1 MSKGNK
7 IMNEFSDTLKK
18 TIKKYNEIS
27 IDNDISLKNSNEN
40 YDDIYQSKN
49 SGKINSFNSNDCPYF
64 KEANTTFY
72 NSNYN
77 NAMNNVNTG
86 NLFSANNEIEQRQNS
101 FVQKINKVIE
111 NLNTFENELNED
123 FDDLIQFIENSIEKE
138 LTKTNH

>member
-1 MSKGNK
+1 
-7 IMNEFSDTLKK
+7 
-18 TIKKYNEIS
+18 
-27 IDNDISLKNSNEN
+27 
-40 YDDIYQSKN
+40 
-49 SGKINSFNSNDCPYF
+49 
-64 KEANTTFY
+64 
-72 NSNYN
+72 
-77 NAMNNVNTG
+77 MNNVNTG

>member
-49 SGKINSFNSNDCPYF
+49 SGKINSFNSNDSPYF

-72 NSNYN
+72 NSN
-77 NAMNNVNTG
+77 
-86 NLFSANNEIEQRQNS
+86 
-101 FVQKINKVIE
+101 
-111 NLNTFENELNED
+111 
-123 FDDLIQFIENSIEKE
+123 
-138 LTKTNH
+138 